1 MSSNQAEKHTL
12 TSELIW
18 ILAIGCG
25 VTVANL
31 YYSQP
36 LLAQMAK
43 AWHSNEANMGSMA
56 ALTMSGYGTGLL
68 LFVPL
73 GDIFDRRT
81 LILSFLAAVIAVL
94 CGLASAPN
102 LTIFAICT
110 FLVGCLTIIPQL
122 IIPLATGLA
131 KADQRGSIVGKL
143 MSGLLLGILV
153 SRTVGGFI
161 GEQAGWRAVYWS
173 AAAINAI
180 LLLVLFIRLP
190 KCQTKSKIHYL
201 ELLRTLWQIASKER
215 MVQSS
220 AFFGAMTFAAF
231 NAFWTTLSFFT
242 SLPPYNLDAEKIGLF
257 GLVGASGVLAA
268 PIAGRL
274 ADSRGPLFG
283 IGFSLILMIFS
294 WGVLWYFGLN
304 YFGLI
309 AGIVFLDMAAHASQ
323 VSNMARIY
331 VLPADLHSRVNTI
344 YMTSYFVGGSLG
356 AWVGAQAWARF
367 GWAGVCCSGALFPL
381 IGLLIF
387 VITSISRS
395 GKAK

>member
-1 MSSNQAEKHTL
+1 
-12 TSELIW
+12 
-18 ILAIGCG
+18 
-25 VTVANL
+25 
-31 YYSQP
+31 
-36 LLAQMAK
+36 
-43 AWHSNEANMGSMA
+43 
-56 ALTMSGYGTGLL
+56 

-81 LILSFLAAVIAVL
+81 LILFFLGAVIAVL
-94 CGLASAPN
+94 CCLASAPN

-122 IIPLATGLA
+122 IIPLATALA
-131 KADQRGSIVGKL
+131 KIEQRGGIVGKL

-180 LLLVLFIRLP
+180 LLLALFFRLP
-190 KCQTKSKIHYL
+190 KCQTKSKLHYF
-201 ELLRTLWQIASKER
+201 ELLRTLWQIAVKER

-242 SLPPYNLDAEKIGLF
+242 TIPPYNLDAERIGLF

-274 ADSRGPLFG
+274 ADRRGPMFG
-283 IGFSLILMIFS
+283 IGFSLVLMLFS
-294 WGVLWYFGLN
+294 WGVLWLFGLN

-331 VLPADLHSRVNTI
+331 ALPAELHSRVNTI
-344 YMTSYFVGGSLG
+344 YMTAYFVGGSLG
-356 AWVGAQAWARF
+356 AWAGAQAWAKF
-367 GWAGVCCSGALFPL
+367 GWAGVCSAGALFPL
-381 IGLLIF
+381 LGFLIF
-387 VITSISRS
+387 VIVATQRNN
-395 GKAK
+395 KTN